1 MPRVS
6 VVMPVFN
13 SGEWIAE
20 AISSVRA
27 QSLREFELII
37 VDDGSTDQTETDHC
51 ERCTR

>member
-13 SGEWIAE
+13 NGEWLAE

-27 QSLREFELII
+27 QSLGNL
-37 VDDGSTDQTETDHC
+37 S
-51 ERCTR
+51 